1 MTFHNFSRT
10 QSITNS
16 FYYNGDLMIA
26 VHMVRNIIE
35 MPHLDVVEP
44 SVIGNNCIILTVTKI
59 GVEPVEV
66 DDINGHGVEN
76 ENKPDPPPF
85 SGNDFE
91 FDMHTSYS
99 LYYGWML

>member
-1 MTFHNFSRT
+1 
-10 QSITNS
+10 
-16 FYYNGDLMIA
+16 
-26 VHMVRNIIE
+26 

-76 ENKPDPPPF
+76 ENKPDPPP
-85 SGNDFE
+85 SQEMILNLTCILHILYIMDALRE
-91 FDMHTSYS
+91 FIYKHLLTITHRSQRYLITSV
-99 LYYGWML
+99 

>member
-1 MTFHNFSRT
+1 
-10 QSITNS
+10 
-16 FYYNGDLMIA
+16 MIA

-76 ENKPDPPPF
+76 ENKPDPPP
-85 SGNDFE
+85 SQEMILNLTCIL
-91 FDMHTSYS
+91 HI
-99 LYYGWML
+99 LYIMDGCSERIHL

>member
-44 SVIGNNCIILTVTKI
+44 SVIGNNSVILTLTEV
-59 GVEPVEV
+59 GVKLWRVGDGVVLETVEV
-66 DDINGHGVEN
+66 DDVDGGVWHGVV
-76 ENKPDPPPF
+76 
-85 SGNDFE
+85 SSQRRTTHWA
-91 FDMHTSYS
+91 HTCQSS
-99 LYYGWML
+99 

>member
-1 MTFHNFSRT
+1 MQMTFHNFSRT

-76 ENKPDPPPF
+76 EKKPDPPP
-85 SGNDFE
+85 
-91 FDMHTSYS
+91 
-99 LYYGWML
+99 LLRK